1 MVERLDSE
9 GLWRVW
15 RQMVRA
21 MTVRGLVWDSV
32 FGRSAWSQWGV
43 DYVSGLRRN
52 RSSQKVADIVRALN
66 PADQRRLH
74 AIAAINHRRLES
86 VARWSGVAF
95 LTVPASTA
103 LVLNQLAPEVLDRFD
118 WDPGDVFFASVGVAW
133 IGWIMMAAWRAR
145 QMVVVTELT
154 MIELD
159 LLPDADAAEGPDAL
173 VEAPVGA

>member
-1 MVERLDSE
+1 MAERLDIE
-9 GLWRVW
+9 GLWAVW

-21 MTVRGLVWDSV
+21 MSVRGLVWDSF

-52 RSSQKVADIVRALN
+52 RSSRKVADIVRALD
-66 PADQRRLH
+66 PFDQRRLH

-95 LTVPASTA
+95 VTVPASTA
-103 LVLNQLAPEVLDRFD
+103 LVLNQLAPQVLARLD
-118 WDPGDVFFASVGVAW
+118 WDPLDVFFVGVGLAW

-145 QMVVVTELT
+145 QMVVVAELT

-159 LLPDADAAEGPDAL
+159 LLPDVDEADGAEAII
-173 VEAPVGA
+173 EAPVGA

>member
-1 MVERLDSE
+1 MA
-9 GLWRVW
+9 
-15 RQMVRA
+15 RA
-21 MTVRGLVWDSV
+21 MTVHGLVWDSV

-52 RSSQKVADIVRALN
+52 RSSRKVAEIVRGLA

-103 LVLNQLAPEVLDRFD
+103 LVLNQLAPQVLERLD
-118 WDPGDVFFASVGVAW
+118 WDVGDIFFAGVGVAW

-159 LLPDADAAEGPDAL
+159 LLPGGGEAEGAEDL
-173 VEAPVGA
+173 IEAPVGA

>member
-1 MVERLDSE
+1 MAERLDSE
-9 GLWRVW
+9 ALWGVW
-15 RQMVRA
+15 RRMARA
-21 MTVRGLVWDSV
+21 MTVHGLVWDSV

-52 RSSQKVADIVRALN
+52 RSSRKLAEIVRTLH

-95 LTVPASTA
+95 VTVPASAA
-103 LVLNQLAPEVLDRFD
+103 LVLNQLAPQVLARLD
-118 WDPGDVFFASVGVAW
+118 WDVGDVFFAGVGLAW

-159 LLPDADAAEGPDAL
+159 LLPDAGEPEGAEAL
-173 VEAPVGA
+173 IEAPVGA

>member
-1 MVERLDSE
+1 MAERLDSE

-15 RQMVRA
+15 REMVRA
-21 MTVRGLVWDSV
+21 MTVRGLVWDSI

-52 RSSQKVADIVRALN
+52 RSSLRVADIVRGLA

-95 LTVPASTA
+95 VTVPASAA
-103 LVLNQLAPEVLDRFD
+103 LVLNQLAPQVLARLE
-118 WDPGDVFFASVGVAW
+118 WDAVDIFFAGAGLAW

-159 LLPDADAAEGPDAL
+159 LLPDAGEAEGAEAL
-173 VEAPVGA
+173 IEAPLGA